1 MANKIIDKVVSV
13 DSIFLFQL
21 PETSPEKCRALKKKF
36 KPSSFT
42 SSWVN
47 VAANN
52 VQFSEHLPAAAPG
65 LSEDAM
71 TMLEPVC
78 EASPGSLRS
87 LDHLAGVQHRASL
100 RYVAEAGLTEAFQLL
115 GRDETQ
121 GGGEAT
127 IVDTVERLAARIA
140 GGLATNPRSW
150 VLATGAALYWRVRG
164 DAARALD
171 CLRHALYHAPA
182 PSRDTPLLA
191 LAHVMYRAGLH
202 NDALIAANQ
211 ALELSP
217 GLVLAHFTL
226 ANIYAAKLDLE
237 KAKLFYISTLALHN
251 SFEPAL
257 ERLTAILCDERKIT

>member
-1 MANKIIDKVVSV
+1 MGTTLSMILLANLKVLQVLCPSCWCAPPPWTWRTLRLANKIIDKVVSV

-52 VQFSEHLPAAAPG
+52 VQFSEHLPAAVPG

-100 RYVAEAGLTEAFQLL
+100 RYVA
-115 GRDETQ
+115 
-121 GGGEAT
+121 
-127 IVDTVERLAARIA
+127 
-140 GGLATNPRSW
+140 
-150 VLATGAALYWRVRG
+150 
-164 DAARALD
+164 
-171 CLRHALYHAPA
+171 
-182 PSRDTPLLA
+182 
-191 LAHVMYRAGLH
+191 
-202 NDALIAANQ
+202 
-211 ALELSP
+211 
-217 GLVLAHFTL
+217 
-226 ANIYAAKLDLE
+226 
-237 KAKLFYISTLALHN
+237 
-251 SFEPAL
+251 
-257 ERLTAILCDERKIT
+257 